1 MNFKDQGMIDRMI
14 RNSNVVVNL
23 VGPRAKLK
31 KKEDFEWV
39 NIEIPER
46 IAHSCRKQG
55 IHRLIHFSAA
65 GAAPDSPSLDFQT
78 KY

>member
-1 MNFKDQGMIDRMI
+1 MFDADRTWLDYKMNFKDQGMIDRMI

-39 NIEIPER
+39 NIEIP
-46 IAHSCRKQG
+46 
-55 IHRLIHFSAA
+55 
-65 GAAPDSPSLDFQT
+65 
-78 KY
+78 